1 MDWFVRAFMKASLTS
16 LGLGVSL
23 GLAIA
28 AHPAWIIYRPAHV
41 HLSLLGFVSMMIYGV
56 AYHVIPRFTG
66 HALHSRAIA
75 AAQWWIAVAGL
86 AGMVV
91 GFLSLPHRPPAGR
104 VILVLGGALSAAG
117 AYLFIYN
124 IWRTIGGVDVPAPAR
139 PPAARPLPVR

>member
-41 HLSLLGFVSMMIYGV
+41 HLNLLGFVSMMIYGV

-66 HALHSRAIA
+66 HPLHSRAIA
-75 AAQWWIAVAGL
+75 GAQWWIAVAGL
-86 AGMVV
+86 AGMVA
-91 GFLSLPHRPPAGR
+91 GFLSLPHQAEAGR
-104 VILVLGGALSAAG
+104 AILVLGGVLSAAG

-124 IWRTIGGVDVPAPAR
+124 IWRTIGGADVPAPPR
-139 PPAARPLPVR
+139 PTAARPLPVR